1 MTASDQTRESHPLGT
16 PRATSYTVERPKMV
30 SSPAF
35 TAPTALPINAGAG
48 LLTHAPV
55 RAAPARAAPTRA
67 APSAILRRRVA
78 SLPKKQAAVSPS
90 PAPPSPPVTAPAA
103 ATAAAEVAVAS
114 VSDGAVATKTAVK
127 AAAKTVV
134 EHATAGEPARAASA
148 ATLSKPVTVAAP
160 KVSAPAAKAAAAAPK
175 AAPAKPAVSRGPP
188 LACGSGVSNHKNT
201 SKAAKE
207 AVASALAALPEGC
220 VPDLAIVSATS
231 DRGGGVIV
239 NAFKLALGKI
249 PFIGST
255 TCGSVLTP
263 DGPVERGMSVML
275 LSSPGSFA
283 TASAE
288 FGSGDVSATVT
299 TAAKELKEK
308 VDGKPVKAVY
318 MTASPGNE
326 ETIMRS
332 IHEVFGDE
340 VPIVGGSAADEEV
353 SGMWRIFAEGRR
365 FPAGVAMLAIAG
377 DAVKAGACITAPYTP
392 SEKSMTVTGA
402 EGRKLLTLNDRPAA
416 DVLHQAVGYP
426 IYFEYKNGGAI
437 LGPMSKRPFALKRN
451 DEYLSVHVASIEQ
464 PSGAVNLFAEA
475 AVGDELVQMENVG
488 GGDSACAA
496 GIAIEESFKGAMEA
510 GGIET
515 PKAAFLVYCGGLGIA
530 VGDKLEGNMTG
541 NFASLPLPAAAVGV
555 NAFGEQGPSKD
566 GTSQHCNLAVGMLL
580 LE

>member
-1 MTASDQTRESHPLGT
+1 MMTL
-16 PRATSYTVERPKMV
+16 
-30 SSPAF
+30 SSAF
-35 TAPTALPINAGAG
+35 TAPSALPINTGAAGA
-48 LLTHAPV
+48 LKRAPL
-55 RAAPARAAPTRA
+55 RAAPTRA
-67 APSAILRRRVA
+67 APTRAAPTAILRRRVA
-78 SLPKKQAAVSPS
+78 RLPNKEATEPS
-90 PAPPSPPVTAPAA
+90 SAPAPAPPVAVGAA
-103 ATAAAEVAVAS
+103 VAAVAAASATDGAVPTKTGVKAAVKTVGETATAAVPAS
-114 VSDGAVATKTAVK
+114 S
-127 AAAKTVV
+127 
-134 EHATAGEPARAASA
+134 AST
-148 ATLSKPVTVAAP
+148 ATLSKPATVAVP
-160 KVSAPAAKAAAAAPK
+160 KVSAPLLEAPAPASIAAP
-175 AAPAKPAVSRGPP
+175 PKPAVARGPP
-188 LACGSGVSNHKNT
+188 LACGSGVSNLKNT

-207 AVASALAALPEGC
+207 AVAHALAALPEGR

-255 TCGSVLTP
+255 TCGFVLTP

-288 FGSGDVSATVT
+288 FESDDVSVAVT
-299 TAAKELKEK
+299 TAAKELKAK

-318 MTASPGNE
+318 MTASPGKE

-332 IHEVFGDE
+332 IHEVFGNE
-340 VPIVGGSAADEEV
+340 VPVVGGSAADDDV

-377 DAVKAGACITAPYTP
+377 DDVKVGACVNAPYTP
-392 SEKSMTVTGA
+392 SEKTMTVTGA

-416 DVLHQAVGYP
+416 DVIHQAVGYP
-426 IYFEYKNGGAI
+426 IYFEHKNGGVI
-437 LGPMSKRPFALKRN
+437 LGPMSKRPYALKRN
-451 DEYLSVHVASIEQ
+451 DGYLSVHIASIDQ
-464 PSGAVNLFAEA
+464 PSGSVNLFAEA

-488 GGDSACAA
+488 GGDSASAA

-515 PKAAFLVYCGGLGIA
+515 PAAAFLVYCGGLGIA
-530 VGDKLEGNMTG
+530 VGDKLEGNLTG

-555 NAFGEQGPSKD
+555 SAFGEQGPSK
-566 GTSQHCNLAVGMLL
+566 GGMSQHWNLAVGMLL